1 MIREKNKKKT
11 CNPQGEDSSRI
22 PPDTGNLFSQPP
34 DLQTDDHASREILG
48 NLDNLDDDD
57 DDGQ

>member
-1 MIREKNKKKT
+1 MKT

-34 DLQTDDHASREILG
+34 DLQTDDHASRETLG
-48 NLDNLDDDD
+48 IDDSLDDDD
-57 DDGQ
+57 DDDDDDDC

>member
-1 MIREKNKKKT
+1 MKT

-34 DLQTDDHASREILG
+34 DLQTDDHASRETLG
-48 NLDNLDDDD
+48 IDDNLDDDD
-57 DDGQ
+57 DDDG